1 SVGLIESDPV
11 LRLTM
16 LFHDIAKPR
25 VCTTDKHGSRHFK
38 GHQSV
43 SADIAREVLSRLRF
57 PTDTIETCITLI
69 ICHDVRFNGTLP
81 QVKRV
86 LNKIGVENMRRLF
99 KVQYADT
106 LSQSDYLRGEKLAKI
121 DTAKAQFEQ
130 IVAEKQCFSLKQ
142 LAVNG
147 RDLIDAGVTDGKQIG
162 RLLNFLL
169 DSVIEETLP
178 NKKAA
183 LLAAAKEYSVKE

>member
-1 SVGLIESDPV
+1 
-11 LRLTM
+11 
-16 LFHDIAKPR
+16 
-25 VCTTDKHGSRHFK
+25 
-38 GHQSV
+38 
-43 SADIAREVLSRLRF
+43 
-57 PTDTIETCITLI
+57 
-69 ICHDVRFNGTLP
+69 
-81 QVKRV
+81 
-86 LNKIGVENMRRLF
+86 MRRLF

-162 RLLNFLL
+162 KMLAFLL
-169 DSVIEETLP
+169 DCVIDGTLP
-178 NKKAA
+178 NEKAA
-183 LLAAAKEYSVKE
+183 LLAVAKEYSVKE

>member
-1 SVGLIESDPV
+1 
-11 LRLTM
+11 
-16 LFHDIAKPR
+16 IAKPR

-162 RLLNFLL
+162 KMLAFLL
-169 DSVIEETLP
+169 DCVIDGTLP
-178 NKKAA
+178 NEKAA
-183 LLAAAKEYSVKE
+183 LLAVAKEYSVKE